1 MTEIKFVI
9 TNPVPTMKIQEGDEV
24 FVLSQTDPFAN
35 LYNDQ
40 KFYQEMGI
48 NMDQKKKG
56 RKDSKKKEFGVQE
69 VAEVEEEKN
78 EFKAFDSAIG
88 SKKEKN
94 KFDAKMQ
101 ELEGR
106 LEKIKENVIS
116 LNKEFNKRNS
126 SIVKNIS
133 KNIYVAMK

>member
-1 MTEIKFVI
+1 
-9 TNPVPTMKIQEGDEV
+9 
-24 FVLSQTDPFAN
+24 
-35 LYNDQ
+35 
-40 KFYQEMGI
+40 
-48 NMDQKKKG
+48 
-56 RKDSKKKEFGVQE
+56 

-78 EFKAFDSAIG
+78 DFKAFDSAIG

-94 KFDAKMQ
+94 KFDLKMG
-101 ELEGR
+101 ELQNR

-133 KNIYVAMK
+133 KSIYVAMKQENEA